1 VAKILLIYCKVHSEI
16 RCRLLAALSASKK
29 YGRLG
34 DEVIVTNCGLTEECT
49 ADSGMWI
56 DLVLGEGRP
65 LYSGQ
70 PLDTGMKLC
79 ALY

>member
-1 VAKILLIYCKVHSEI
+1 
-16 RCRLLAALSASKK
+16 LSVLKK
-29 YGRLG
+29 YELLG

-56 DLVLGEGRP
+56 DLVLDKGKP

-70 PLDTGMKLC
+70 PLDAGVKLC

>member
-1 VAKILLIYCKVHSEI
+1 MVHSEM
-16 RCRLLAALSASKK
+16 RCRLHAALSALKK
-29 YGRLG
+29 YGWLW

-49 ADSGMWI
+49 GDSGMWI
-56 DLVLGEGRP
+56 DLVLDKGKP

-70 PLDTGMKLC
+70 PLDAGVKLC